1 MAPRGKALARRHL
14 ICASCSS
21 WIQFDS
27 SGCTNSWAEMRGGG
41 ACVFTC
47 KGCTEVTRL
56 VGEVGDLRQ
65 MMEDM
70 KRMITRQGLEEE
82 RGITGIQ
89 VARLEETEKCE
100 RVMTPGN
107 SSTEESRNG
116 KETAERSSSE
126 DMGTLIEI
134 EGTDGEGTDRQLL
147 GGKGIRPGTQILA
160 THRYKKNPDGPVGNE
175 LDLSE
180 GETLV
185 YLMKYDDNDHWWL
198 AENGKGQVGYVP
210 AAYLM
215 IILDETLQEEDSDTR
230 KEGQGKETDGTKI
243 GGGGEMGQHG
253 ERRKTYSAAVIDG
266 FKRNSTIY
274 VGDSIVRKTDTRLSR
289 GEDVVVCLP
298 GARIEHVTE
307 RVEQIMGRGYG
318 GSILVHVGTNNTDK
332 EGTTAIV
339 EKYKN
344 LLRKT
349 KQARAGQIILSG
361 ILPVFGNR
369 IDGYRNSKRMAI
381 NGMVKRICKKEDVG
395 YLDLWDSFVGK
406 EEMYARDGLH
416 LSGKGAAV
424 FAEGLS
430 GAVASGL
437 GKVRYLN

>member
-1 MAPRGKALARRHL
+1 M
-14 ICASCSS
+14 
-21 WIQFDS
+21 
-27 SGCTNSWAEMRGGG
+27 
-41 ACVFTC
+41 
-47 KGCTEVTRL
+47 

-65 MMEDM
+65 MMESM
-70 KRMITRQGLEEE
+70 NRMITRQGLEEE
-82 RGITGIQ
+82 RGITRIQ
-89 VARLEETEKCE
+89 VARLEETEEKEKCE
-100 RVMTPGN
+100 RVMTPGK

-134 EGTDGEGTDRQLL
+134 EGENGTDGEGTDRQLL
-147 GGKGIRPGTQILA
+147 GGKGIRPGTQMLA

-185 YLMKYDDNDHWWL
+185 YLMKHDDNDHWWL

-230 KEGQGKETDGTKI
+230 KEGQGKGTDGTKI
-243 GGGGEMGQHG
+243 GGGEMGQHG

-274 VGDSIVRKTDTRLSR
+274 VGDSIVRKTDTRMSR
-289 GEDVVVCLP
+289 GEDVVVFLP

-344 LLRKT
+344 LLKKT

-395 YLDLWDSFVGK
+395 YLDLWDSFVRK
-406 EEMYARDGLH
+406 EEMYARDCLH

-424 FAEGLS
+424 LPRDCQGRLP
-430 GAVASGL
+430 VAWV
-437 GKVRYLN
+437 KYVI